1 MWTRSALALTI
12 VLAAATTLAGQS
24 PRFGVGRPPTP
35 DEVRGLG
42 AAIAPDGSGLP
53 EGSGTVAQG
62 RTVFAARCASCH
74 GPNGEGGAVGAA
86 LVGGKGTLATARPLK
101 TVGSFWPQAT
111 TVWDYVNRAMPFDQ
125 PGLLKPDE
133 VYAVVAY
140 LLNLN
145 GIIEEDVVMNARTL
159 PTVKMPNRDGFV
171 ADPRPDVEPTNTK
184 KPKGNRVERQK
195 DEFLRARLFQCRQRR
210 PRGASWQQTGS

>member
-1 MWTRSALALTI
+1 MWTLSALALTI
-12 VLAAATTLAGQS
+12 VLTGAAPLAAQS

-53 EGSGTVAQG
+53 EGSGTVAEG

-101 TVGSFWPQAT
+101 TIGSFWPQAT

-125 PGLLKPDE
+125 PGLLKPEE

-171 ADPRPDVEPTNTK
+171 ADPRPDVGPTNTR
-184 KPKGNRVERQK
+184 KPKR
-195 DEFLRARLFQCRQRR
+195 
-210 PRGASWQQTGS
+210 

>member
-1 MWTRSALALTI
+1 MWTRSALTLAI
-12 VLAAATTLAGQS
+12 VVVGAAALAAQS

-42 AAIAPDGSGLP
+42 AAIAPDGGGLP
-53 EGSGTVAQG
+53 QGSGTVAQG
-62 RTVFAARCASCH
+62 RIVFAARCASCH
-74 GPNGEGGAVGAA
+74 GPTAEGGGAGAA
-86 LVGGKGTLATARPLK
+86 LVGGQGTLATARPLK

-140 LLNLN
+140 ILHLNDIV
-145 GIIEEDVVMNARTL
+145 GEDVVMNATTL
-159 PTVKMPNRDGFV
+159 PAVKMPNRDGFV
-171 ADPRPDVEPTNTK
+171 ADPRPDVGPVKTP
-184 KPKGNRVERQK
+184 KPK
-195 DEFLRARLFQCRQRR
+195 
-210 PRGASWQQTGS
+210 P

>member
-1 MWTRSALALTI
+1 MWTRSALALAI
-12 VLAAATTLAGQS
+12 VFAGAATLAAQS

-42 AAIAPDGSGLP
+42 AAIAPDGGGLP
-53 EGSGTVAQG
+53 EGSGTVAEG
-62 RTVFAARCASCH
+62 RTVYAARCASCH
-74 GPNGEGGAVGAA
+74 GPNGEGGGVGAA

-101 TVGSFWPQAT
+101 TVGSFWPHAT

-125 PGLLKPDE
+125 PGLLKPEE

-140 LLNLN
+140 ILNLS
-145 GIIEEDVVMNARTL
+145 GIIAEDVVMNASTL

-171 ADPRPDVEPTNTK
+171 ADPRPDVGPTNPR
-184 KPKGNRVERQK
+184 KPK
-195 DEFLRARLFQCRQRR
+195 
-210 PRGASWQQTGS
+210 P